1 MAQVFAGARAAF
13 ENLNDRERKLVT
25 LLGGVLAV
33 LIVFLPVWL
42 LTSSIGAIEDENEQI
57 RGALR
62 DISDHGAQL
71 AARDEQRQ
79 AAERRYDNPAPP
91 LGSFLEAKAREAG
104 YDRPLEVTDQP
115 EKVEGAF
122 TRRNTRASLPGVDL
136 RTAVGVMTAIKNSPY
151 PVAIEK
157 LQLEH
162 YQAGDRYNVQLGVV
176 AFDRNDGRRG
186 GDSEGNAAPTKR
198 RGGRPGPPPP
208 P

>member
-42 LTSSIGAIEDENEQI
+42 LTSSIGAIEEENEQI

-62 DISDHGAQL
+62 DISDHGTQL

-115 EKVEGAF
+115 EKVEGEF

-136 RTAVGVMTAIKNSPY
+136 RTAIGVMTAVKNSPY

-176 AFDRNDGRRG
+176 AFDRNGGRRG